1 MVYLHFLASPR
12 GRRTGDFG
20 ELEINVGLE
29 VGFGDSRMYFPGNP
43 AAVAWPPLAP
53 PPLLM
58 VKVVI
63 GIAMGK
69 PPMVVGGEIMVAY
82 VGVAVLVKIRVH
94 PAKEIKT

>member
-43 AAVAWPPLAP
+43 AAVA
-53 PPLLM
+53 
-58 VKVVI
+58 
-63 GIAMGK
+63 
-69 PPMVVGGEIMVAY
+69 
-82 VGVAVLVKIRVH
+82 
-94 PAKEIKT
+94 